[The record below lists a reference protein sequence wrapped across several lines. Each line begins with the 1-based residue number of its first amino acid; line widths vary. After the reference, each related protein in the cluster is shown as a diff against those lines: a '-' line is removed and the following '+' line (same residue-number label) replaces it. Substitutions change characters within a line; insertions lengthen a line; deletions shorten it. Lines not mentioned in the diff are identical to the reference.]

1 MKFSDLNVEPEIVE
15 ALAIYG
21 LEEPTE
27 IQIAAI
33 PLIQKGFDV
42 IGQSKTGSGK
52 TAAFAVPMLEKI
64 DERVNKP
71 QALVLSPT
79 RELAQ
84 QIAEEFVKFSRFKRL
99 NIVCV
104 YGGVSLEPQI
114 TKLRRAH
121 IVVGTPGRTLD
132 HIRRR
137 TLDLRNVKLFVLDE
151 IDRMLDMGFIEDVE
165 TVIRALPK
173 EKERQMLFF
182 GATLSN
188 DILNLANKFS
198 KNLEFVQTETH
209 VSDTLLKQCY
219 YEVDFRQKF
228 SLLVHLLKKEKKNK
242 VIVFCN
248 TRLEVDLIT
257 KNLKKN
263 GFFKSAALHGGLTQ
277 ARRNRV
283 IQDFHGGKFQVL
295 VATDVA
301 GRGLDIDD
309 VSLIVNYD
317 IPQNPEDYINRI
329 GRTARAGNKGK
340 AISLLTER
348 DYEPFQKIMVHDL
361 PIERLKVPQIK
372 RLKFERD
379 GVAKHSRKK
388 KKIPRKIKEDQI
400 YSSYC
405 L

>member
-1 MKFSDLNVEPEIVE
+1 MKFSDLNVESKIVE
-15 ALAIYG
+15 ALGIYG
-21 LEEPTE
+21 LVEPTE
-27 IQIAAI
+27 IQIEAI

-42 IGQSKTGSGK
+42 VGQSKTGSGK

-64 DERVNKP
+64 DEKVKKP

-84 QIAEEFVKFSRFKRL
+84 QIAEEFVKFSRFKRV
-99 NIVCV
+99 NVVCV

-114 TKLRRAH
+114 KKLRRAH

-132 HIRRR
+132 HIRRK
-137 TLDLRNVKLFVLDE
+137 TFDLRNVKVFVLDE

-165 TVIRALPK
+165 TVIRALP
-173 EKERQMLFF
+173 EEQERQMLFF

-188 DILNLANKFS
+188 AILNLANRFS
-198 KNLEFVQTETH
+198 KNLEFVQTETL

-219 YEVDFRQKF
+219 YDVDFRQKF

-248 TRLEVDLIT
+248 TRIEVDLIT
-257 KNLKKN
+257 RNLKKN
-263 GFFKSAALHGGLTQ
+263 GFFKSAAIHGGLTQ
-277 ARRNRV
+277 ARRNRA
-283 IQDFHGGKFQVL
+283 IQDFHSGRFQVL

-317 IPQNPEDYINRI
+317 IPQNPEDYVNRI

-340 AISLLTER
+340 AISLITER
-348 DYEPFQKIMVHDL
+348 DYEQFQKIMVYDL
-361 PIERLKVPQIK
+361 PIERLKVPQVK
-372 RLKFERD
+372 RLRFERD
-379 GVAKHSRKK
+379 SVAKR
-388 KKIPRKIKEDQI
+388 PRKRKTPRTIKDNQI
-400 YSSYC
+400 YSSHC

>member
-1 MKFSDLNVEPEIVE
+1 MKFSDLNVESKIVE
-15 ALAIYG
+15 ALSIYG
-21 LEEPTE
+21 LVEPTE
-27 IQIAAI
+27 IQIEAI

-64 DERVNKP
+64 DVRVNKP

-84 QIAEEFVKFSRFKRL
+84 QIAEEFVKFSRFMRV

-114 TKLRRAH
+114 RKLQRAH

-132 HIRRR
+132 HIRRK
-137 TLDLRNVKLFVLDE
+137 TLDLRNVKIFVLDE
-151 IDRMLDMGFIEDVE
+151 IDRMLDMGFIEEVE
-165 TVIRALPK
+165 TVIRALPE
-173 EKERQMLFF
+173 EKQMLFF

-188 DILNLANKFS
+188 DILKLANKFS
-198 KNLEFVQTETH
+198 KDLEFVQTETH

-219 YEVDFRQKF
+219 YDVDFRQKF

-248 TRLEVDLIT
+248 TRIEVDLIT

-263 GFFKSAALHGGLTQ
+263 GFFKSAAIHGGLTQ

-283 IQDFHGGKFQVL
+283 IQDFHAGKFQVL
-295 VATDVA
+295 IATDVA

-317 IPQNPEDYINRI
+317 IPKNPEDYVNRI

-340 AISLLTER
+340 AISILTER
-348 DYEPFQKIMVHDL
+348 DYEQFQKIMVYDL
-361 PIERLKVPQIK
+361 PIERLEVPQIK

-379 GVAKHSRKK
+379 GVAKRPKK
-388 KKIPRKIKEDQI
+388 KKTPRTIDDNQI